1 MNKTTSAPRVTPA
14 WALEQGWSILPCGP
28 NKKPIVKW
36 ERYQNERATAQ
47 TLSEWERKK
56 PATWAVVTGAI
67 SGRIAL
73 DFDGE
78 NGRRLMTRLG
88 IKPHRATPSG
98 GFHADF
104 QHPGWRVRTLNGK
117 SSKRDLG
124 ARWPGLDI
132 RADGGYAVFAGRTP
146 DGEYRWLRDPAPYPL
161 DLLPADLRD
170 FLGLA
175 HPPEAP
181 PPSNGASGAPVNSGR
196 VDSARLVRMAL
207 DRAGSDGRNNSGMW
221 LACQLR
227 DNNYSQSESELVMAT
242 YCRST
247 PSLNAKGQREPY
259 TEQEAFATLREAY
272 SRSARQPWASR
283 SSAPQEHASP
293 EEQSRRVRIAPGF
306 TLDERGVFHG
316 SDEPKWICAPLH
328 VIAWAR
334 TAEKEEW
341 GKVLRFRD
349 PENAPHQW
357 VMPLSVLAKDT
368 AEFRAKLFSL
378 GLKMSAAKG
387 APDLLRQYLQAT
399 EPDAF
404 ALTVARIGWSGDTFV
419 LPDENIGPTGAEMI
433 LFQPPREMGHHL
445 RTRGTLDQWREK
457 VSQYC
462 SQNSRLLFSVSC
474 AAAAPLL
481 YFAGEQSGGFHLVAD
496 TTVGKTTCL
505 MIAGSFWGGGG
516 QNGSVQSWLTTANAL
531 ENTAEWH
538 NHILL
543 CLDELKL
550 IDPEEASKVAYSLAN
565 GQSKGRMGRDTQA
578 HRRVEWQLLFL
589 SSGEIGLANHLEV
602 TPQKRLYGGQEVR
615 FCEIPARVSETGG
628 VFEAMH
634 EFETPKAFSEHLKA
648 ASRSYY
654 GTPCREY
661 LRQLAGMG
669 YDHVRSAVQQHQ
681 KRFADR
687 FIPPGAT
694 PEEARAGV
702 RFSLV
707 AAAGELI
714 TAFGITGWQ
723 PGEAQAA
730 AGACFVAWRAQRG
743 GGAWDEGQALRHVKT
758 MLAAH
763 GSSRFQPFGEGQNDE
778 IRIVNRLGF
787 RTRTREGD
795 SEYLILPDTFREVC
809 GPYAE
814 ELVRRALLKRGL
826 LKLTDA
832 RHATVKRTLPELG
845 RVRCYAISSAI
856 FQGEDADEGDKSPPE

>member
-1 MNKTTSAPRVTPA
+1 
-14 WALEQGWSILPCGP
+14 
-28 NKKPIVKW
+28 
-36 ERYQNERATAQ
+36 
-47 TLSEWERKK
+47 
-56 PATWAVVTGAI
+56 
-67 SGRIAL
+67 
-73 DFDGE
+73 
-78 NGRRLMTRLG
+78 
-88 IKPHRATPSG
+88 
-98 GFHADF
+98 
-104 QHPGWRVRTLNGK
+104 
-117 SSKRDLG
+117 
-124 ARWPGLDI
+124 
-132 RADGGYAVFAGRTP
+132 
-146 DGEYRWLRDPAPYPL
+146 LRDPVPYPL
-161 DLLPADLRD
+161 DLLPADLRE

-175 HPPEAP
+175 HPPESP
-181 PPSNGASGAPVNSGR
+181 ASGGGTNGAPVNGGR
-196 VDSARLVRMAL
+196 VESARLVRMAL
-207 DRAGSDGRNNSGMW
+207 DRASSDGRNNSGMW

-227 DNNYSQSESELVMAT
+227 DNGYSQSEADSVMAS

-259 TEQEAFATLREAY
+259 TEQEALATLREAY
-272 SRSARQPWASR
+272 SRPARKPWAPTR
-283 SSAPQEHASP
+283 PAPQGHAPAEEH
-293 EEQSRRVRIAPGF
+293 SRMVRIAPGF
-306 TLDERGVFHG
+306 SLDEHGVSRTG
-316 SDEPKWICAPLH
+316 GDEPKWICAPLH
-328 VIAWAR
+328 VIAYAR

-341 GKVLRFRD
+341 GKVLQFRD

-387 APDLLRQYLQAT
+387 APDLLRQYLQMT
-399 EPDAF
+399 EPGAY
-404 ALTVARIGWSGDTFV
+404 ALTVARIGWSGETFV

-433 LFQPPREMGHHL
+433 LFQPPREMGHHF
-445 RTRGTLDQWREK
+445 RTQGTLEQWREN
-457 VSQYC
+457 VSRYC
-462 SQNSRLLFSVSC
+462 SQNSRLLFSLSC
-474 AAAAPLL
+474 AAAPPLL
-481 YFAGEQSGGFHLVAD
+481 YFLGEQSGGFHLVAD

-505 MIAGSFWGGGG
+505 MVAGSFWGGGG

-538 NHILL
+538 NHVLL

-589 SSGEIGLANHLEV
+589 SSGEIGLASHLEV
-602 TPQKRLYGGQEVR
+602 TPQRRLYGGQEVR
-615 FCEIPARVSETGG
+615 FCEIPARVTETGG
-628 VFEAMH
+628 AFEAIH
-634 EFETPKAFSEHLKA
+634 EFETPKAFSEHLTA
-648 ASRSYY
+648 ASRRYY
-654 GTPCREY
+654 GSACREY

-687 FIPPGAT
+687 FIPPGAA

-730 AGACFVAWRAQRG
+730 AGACFGAWRAQRG

-758 MLAAH
+758 ILATH
-763 GSSRFQPFGEGQNDE
+763 GNSRFQPFGGEADRDD
-778 IRIVNRLGF
+778 IKIPNRLGF
-787 RTRTREGD
+787 RTRTKEGD

-809 GPYAE
+809 GPYPE
-814 ELVRRALLKRGL
+814 ELVRRALQKRGL
-826 LKLTDA
+826 LKGTDA

-856 FQGEDADEGDKSPPE
+856 FRGDEEDENDKSPAE